1 MFFNVPRSR
10 RDFFKIS
17 FFATTLAVLRPR
29 LSWGKNAALQ
39 PSAPLSL
46 FNTHTGER
54 LSVAYRTPAGAYDPT
69 ALSELDRL
77 LRCHYTNDVHPID
90 PRTLDYLA
98 LLDQQLGGGHDIHII
113 SAYRSPRYNALLQ
126 SKGRGVA
133 SQSLHL
139 QGRALDVRIPGV
151 QLDRLKETAL
161 LLGRGGV
168 GYYPRPD
175 FIHIDSGPV
184 RRW

>member
-1 MFFNVPRSR
+1 MFFTAPRSR

-17 FFATTLAVLRPR
+17 FCAATLAFLRPR
-29 LSWGKNAALQ
+29 LSWGSASVS
-39 PSAPLSL
+39 PSAVPLSL

-69 ALSELDRL
+69 ALSQLDHL

-90 PRTLDYLA
+90 PRTLDYLSV
-98 LLDQQLGGGHDIHII
+98 LDQQLGGGHDIHII
-113 SAYRSPRYNALLQ
+113 SAYRSPRYNALLR
-126 SKGRGVA
+126 SKGHGVA
-133 SQSLHL
+133 DKSLHL

-151 QLDRLKETAL
+151 PLDRLKETAL

-168 GYYPRPD
+168 GFYPRPD
-175 FIHIDSGPV
+175 FVHIDSGPF